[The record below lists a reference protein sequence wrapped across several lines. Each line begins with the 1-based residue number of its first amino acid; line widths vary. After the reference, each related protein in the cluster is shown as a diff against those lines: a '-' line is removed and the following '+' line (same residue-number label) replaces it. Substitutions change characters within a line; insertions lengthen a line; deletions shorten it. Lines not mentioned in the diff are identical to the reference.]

1 MKTAET
7 PRKGECNGPFCPISI
22 AERDRNKRRSAF
34 RPLFI
39 LFPFFLS
46 ILIIEN
52 KDYLRFFYIYIYFF
66 LFDLLKIIIFILYSM
81 NEMERERK
89 K

>member
-22 AERDRNKRRSAF
+22 AECDRNKRRSAF

-52 KDYLRFFYIYIYFF
+52 KDYFFLYIYIFF